1 MNHNSIETAMGAVV
15 LAVAGVFLVF
25 AMRTAR
31 VDTSSGYPVTA
42 LFSNANGLSPGS
54 DVRIGG
60 VKVGS
65 VASVSLD
72 PQTYQ
77 AVATLSLRDSV
88 TLPTDTSATIR
99 SESLMGGKY
108 MALEPGADDAMLK
121 PGGRIAHTQSTP
133 DLEQMLGQAIFSMS
147 KGPATSPEGGA
158 VSQPVS
164 SSVSSGDGTAHP

>member
-31 VDTSSGYPVTA
+31 VDTSSGYPVMA
-42 LFSNANGLSPGS
+42 SFSNVNGLTPGS

-72 PQTYQ
+72 PATYQ
-77 AVATLSLRDSV
+77 AVATLMVKDGV
-88 TLPTDTSATIR
+88 GLPADTSATIR

-108 MALEPGADDAMLK
+108 LALEPGADDALLK
-121 PGGRIAHTQSTP
+121 AGGRIVHTQSTP
-133 DLEQMLGQAIFSMS
+133 DLEQMLGQAIFSMGQS
-147 KGPATSPEGGA
+147 KGASAPSGSAPAATPA
-158 VSQPVS
+158 NAP
-164 SSVSSGDGTAHP
+164 